1 LPDHSVPVPVLP
13 EQAVLSSVETFADKI
28 IMRGLIHEWQ
38 RSVSQ
43 SDLQS
48 LLAMLRTREGRIEL

>member
-1 LPDHSVPVPVLP
+1 VLPD
-13 EQAVLSSVETFADKI
+13 QAVLSSVETFADKI
-28 IMRGLIHEWQ
+28 IMRGLIYEWQ

-43 SDLQS
+43 SDLQN